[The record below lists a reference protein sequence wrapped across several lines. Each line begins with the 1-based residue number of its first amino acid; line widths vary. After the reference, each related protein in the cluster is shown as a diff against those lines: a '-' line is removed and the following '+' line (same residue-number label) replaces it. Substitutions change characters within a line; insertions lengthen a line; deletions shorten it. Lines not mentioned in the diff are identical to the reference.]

1 MQCQSFACLTRIIAA
16 GAEPCLLYGNVE
28 QERELRL
35 LLCLRL
41 AVHGFESR
49 RTRHD
54 FHHRAR
60 ERHCESFLF
69 FFFGDPVARGLRL
82 RPPWDVR
89 VVESDLLRL
98 LLEERE
104 KIGTKNG

>member
-1 MQCQSFACLTRIIAA
+1 MTFTIGR
-16 GAEPCLLYGNVE
+16 GNDIVS
-28 QERELRL
+28 L
-35 LLCLRL
+35 
-41 AVHGFESR
+41 F
-49 RTRHD
+49 
-54 FHHRAR
+54 F
-60 ERHCESFLF
+60 F